1 VRMSRA
7 SVLAVDGRRRAG
19 SEMDPARL
27 ERIFTDWHPLV
38 WRTLRRLGLSPAEA
52 ADATRR
58 VFQDVARSRGRGL
71 QRARERVVLLELAL
85 RHAFGVDRHVVS
97 EVRLRPPMAR
107 RPAARSGIFARPRSP
122 ASTACVDLM
131 DRVLSHMPRPQ
142 ATAFILYELEGLP
155 IAEVGEVMSLGEEAA
170 RQAVLHSRAEFKA
183 IVAALRDG
191 ARR

>member
-1 VRMSRA
+1 MSRA

-19 SEMDPARL
+19 SELDPAQL

-58 VFQDVARSRGRGL
+58 VFQDVSRSRGRGL
-71 QRARERVVLLELAL
+71 RRARERVVLLELAL
-85 RHAFGVDRHVVS
+85 RHGFGVEQHVVS

-107 RPAARSGIFARPRSP
+107 RPAARSGIFSRPRSP
-122 ASTACVDLM
+122 ASAACVDLM

-155 IAEVGEVMSLGEEAA
+155 LAEVGEVMSLGEAAA
-170 RQAVLHSRAEFKA
+170 RQAVLDARAEFKA